1 MSLFRRDR
9 VQGRRSAPPPSRP
22 STTTTPSNQTRDETQ
37 PTPAVTPSQRPS
49 ATTAPSPT
57 TPSTPTPTPTPTR
70 PTTTEFSRDA
80 AAIIDRNT
88 QLSGTLRSDGNV
100 LIEGTFEGEIEAK
113 ETILVEREAQA
124 QGQLRANNV
133 IISGSF
139 DGQIVCQN
147 RFRVTPTGS
156 IKGEINTS
164 ILVVEEGSTVNCR
177 FVMSREGR

>member
-9 VQGRRSAPPPSRP
+9 VQDRRSAPPR
-22 STTTTPSNQTRDETQ
+22 
-37 PTPAVTPSQRPS
+37 QR
-49 ATTAPSPT
+49 PSPT
-57 TPSTPTPTPTPTR
+57 TSPPSTPQPREKREEARAPSSPVPPSSEPVVPPTPAR
-70 PTTTEFSRDA
+70 PTAEVFPRDA
-80 AAIIDRNT
+80 AAIIDKNT
-88 QLSGTLRSDGNV
+88 QLSGTLRSEGNV
-100 LIEGTFEGEIEAK
+100 LIEGSFEGEIEAK
-113 ETILVEREAQA
+113 ETILVERNAQA

-164 ILVVEEGSTVNCR
+164 VLVVEEGSTVNCR
-177 FVMSREGR
+177 FIMSREGR